1 MVRLEAAFCWG
12 TSVMSAFTGNKD
24 GNLSIPNIVAAPLQD
39 RASYAFPQPESVQ
52 DVLNFNH
59 LPVTTLNKMIE
70 GASILEQDSYGP
82 KVYALT
88 DGNMLKLFRRKRLL
102 SSALLRPQ
110 SLRFCVNAEALKK
123 RGIPTLTPLQ
133 LYRLDDTSRTAVLY
147 RPLPGETL
155 STLLREGKADW
166 LDLLPPLARFINHL
180 HESGVYFRS
189 LHLGNIVKTPDG
201 AFGLIDIADLQT
213 RRRALG
219 RGRIRRNREHFDKYL
234 RKENIVLDTARLWAY
249 CEKIRR
255 GA

>member
-1 MVRLEAAFCWG
+1 
-12 TSVMSAFTGNKD
+12 MSAFTGNKN
-24 GNLSIPNIVAAPLQD
+24 GNLSTPNTVAALLQD

-59 LPVTTLNKMIE
+59 LPITMLNKMIE
-70 GASILEQDSYGP
+70 GASVLEQDSYGP

-88 DGNMLKLFRRKRLL
+88 DGNMLKIFRRKRLL
-102 SSALLRPQ
+102 STALLRPQ
-110 SLRFCVNAEALKK
+110 SLRFCFNAEALKK

-155 STLLREGKADW
+155 SALLIESEANW
-166 LDLLPPLARFINHL
+166 LDLLPPLAHFINHL

-189 LHLGNIVKTPDG
+189 LHLGNIVKTPNG
-201 AFGLIDIADLQT
+201 EFGLIDIADLQLH
-213 RRRALG
+213 RHALS
-219 RGRIRRNREHFDKYL
+219 RGRIRRNQEHFDKYL
-234 RKENIVLDTARLWAY
+234 RKENIALDTAQLWAY
-249 CEKIRR
+249 CEKTRQ

>member
-1 MVRLEAAFCWG
+1 
-12 TSVMSAFTGNKD
+12 
-24 GNLSIPNIVAAPLQD
+24 
-39 RASYAFPQPESVQ
+39 
-52 DVLNFNH
+52 
-59 LPVTTLNKMIE
+59 MIE

-110 SLRFCVNAEALKK
+110 SLRFCANAEALKK

-133 LYRLDDTSRTAVLY
+133 LYRLDDASRTAVLY
-147 RPLPGETL
+147 CPLPGETL
-155 STLLREGKADW
+155 FTLLCEGKADW

-201 AFGLIDIADLQT
+201 AFGLIDIADLQI

-219 RGRIRRNREHFDKYL
+219 RGRIRRNQEHFDKYL
-234 RKENIVLDTARLWAY
+234 RKENIVLDTAQLWAH
-249 CEKIRR
+249 CEKIRQ